1 MSAETDPVPMSAY
14 PDHLDLDAIEAEI
27 VAAENMCVNG
37 GIGPLIGMS
46 WPRIVLALVAEVR
59 RRRDLCDAA
68 EAMYDAYARVY
79 VDPRFIHMH
88 ALFDAVRAF
97 READRG

>member
-1 MSAETDPVPMSAY
+1 MTPRVIGEDDDDCWGPDCHVCGGRGQYDLGRWVP
-14 PDHLDLDAIEAEI
+14 
-27 VAAENMCVNG
+27 
-37 GIGPLIGMS
+37 
-46 WPRIVLALVAEVR
+46 ALVAEVR
-59 RRRDLCDAA
+59 RLRDLCDAA